1 MTRKSHYATLRLM
14 DNLVEIPTPANQ
26 RIKRTEHVLDVLREL
41 EALTL
46 RIMPTVGGDAP
57 DGASAWLKGRD
68 PARAFARLSRSLR
81 QTQALAARFETEIAA
96 LKKPFRPVGLDDV
109 SVKRLNHAVAL
120 NSKQDSGA

>member
-1 MTRKSHYATLRLM
+1 MLRLM

-26 RIKRTEHVLDVLREL
+26 RLKRAEHALDVLREL

-46 RIMPTVGGDAP
+46 RILPTVGGDAP

-68 PARAFARLSRSLR
+68 PARAFARLSRGLR

-96 LKKPFRPVGLDDV
+96 LKRPFLRV
-109 SVKRLNHAVAL
+109 SA
-120 NSKQDSGA
+120 G